1 MIYNP
6 CVNQDLQQTI
16 AGTTR
21 HSLAKLKEK
30 IELFETFQGGAKRT
44 VKEVVRKLSLD
55 YDICHT

>member
-1 MIYNP
+1 M
-6 CVNQDLQQTI
+6 
-16 AGTTR
+16 